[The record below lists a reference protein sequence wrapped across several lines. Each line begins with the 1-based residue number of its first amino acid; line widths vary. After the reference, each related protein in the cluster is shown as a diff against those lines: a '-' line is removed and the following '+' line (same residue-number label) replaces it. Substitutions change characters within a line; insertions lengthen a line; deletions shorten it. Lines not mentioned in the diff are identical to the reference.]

1 MTTPDEQL
9 SAQYLQW
16 ELRGRG
22 WFVHSEP
29 VALEPPFRH
38 FGGYELDAGGDC
50 DDARRPSLAE
60 RMLRKAGRWLNGAPE
75 SAGKAEETDSPEEA
89 VGWSREA
96 CREVALTLPKAA
108 RYRREQAE
116 SFLRICRTCVDPL
129 SFEILA
135 DDREIGIQWAC
146 SPEDAGQLKAYAE
159 THFAGLGAQLACG
172 SLSGAW
178 ERTGRNYAS
187 VEIALGRDF
196 LLPLETG
203 KSELLPGLIS
213 AMSSFQ
219 PAEMGLLQ
227 VIFEPAGH
235 PWGQGML
242 AVSTSPDGSP
252 VFRNRPDLSRE
263 AAVKARAP
271 LYAVVVRLAAC
282 AESAERAWA
291 LLAPMAA
298 ALNAVA
304 RPGGNHL
311 VPLALDDYPPE
322 AQEEDILRRQS
333 HRWGMLLSQ
342 DELLSL
348 ISLPDDGIVS
358 GKLRRDSGRTRG
370 FASSADSGLLLGWNE
385 HGGQRGDVFLTDEQR
400 VRHLHAI
407 GGTGTG
413 KSTFMMGLIRQDLDS
428 GRGFALLDPHG
439 DLVDRVLSLMPEE
452 RLDDVVLIDAGDEEF
467 SVGFNILAAR
477 FDYEKTLLASD
488 LVGVFQRLSTS
499 WGDQMTVVL
508 RNAILAFLERPEG
521 GTLGDV
527 QRFLLE
533 PDYRAR
539 VLESVADADVVYYW
553 RKAFPQ
559 LGGSKSIGPVLTR
572 LQTFLSPKP
581 IRYMVTQRSAKLD
594 IQAIMDSG
602 KILLAKL
609 PQGLMGAENSYLLG
623 SLLVSKIQQAAMAR
637 QRVPES
643 QRRLFTLF
651 VDEFQ
656 NFVTPSMAEI
666 LSGARKY
673 RLALV
678 LAHQELAQ
686 LGKSDAVGSAVLAN
700 AGTRVVFR
708 VGDSDAREL
717 ARGFAHFE
725 ADALQSLG
733 IGEAIARI
741 ERSDQDFNLRV
752 PPAPPEEQEGES
764 RMREAVA
771 RSRSRYATPRCEIE
785 EAERRRHEELAD
797 APPAR
802 RKEAAKAAPAPP
814 APEPSSP
821 SPPASV
827 AREEEIREPEPTP
840 VPAIAPPKYETTS
853 LKADI
858 EELGRGGGVHKA
870 AQTDL
875 KRLAELR
882 GFRATIERQI
892 PDSQDTVDLFL
903 ERGELK
909 IACEISVT
917 NTLEYEIR
925 NVTKCL
931 RAGVPRVLVVAV
943 DPEKQRRLSAAI
955 ASQIPAEDRGRV
967 LCMMS
972 DAFSPFLDSL
982 GEPAAPTQ
990 PAKPVEGEERTVKGW
1005 KVRTNAM
1012 PAPLEDVTQAEKE
1025 LAATVAE
1032 SLRRMKTRKRKK

>member
-29 VALEPPFRH
+29 VALEPPFRR
-38 FGGYELDAGGDC
+38 FGGYELDAGA

-75 SAGKAEETDSPEEA
+75 AARKAEETDSPEEA
-89 VGWSREA
+89 VGWSRDS
-96 CREVALTLPKAA
+96 CREVALTLPRSA
-108 RYRREQAE
+108 RYRREQAV
-116 SFLRICRTCVDPL
+116 SFLRMCRTCLDPL

-135 DDREIGIQWAC
+135 DHREIGIQWAC
-146 SPEDAGQLKAYAE
+146 SPEDAGQVKAYAE
-159 THFAGLGAQLACG
+159 THFAGLGAQLE
-172 SLSGAW
+172 SDRLFRAW
-178 ERTGRNYAS
+178 EETGRNYAS

-203 KSELLPGLIS
+203 RSELLPGLIS

-219 PAEMGLLQ
+219 PEELGLFQ
-227 VIFEPAGH
+227 VIFEPAAE

-242 AVSTSPDGSP
+242 NVSTNADGSP

-263 AAVKARAP
+263 AAIKARAP

-291 LLAPMAA
+291 LLGPMAS

-311 VPLALDDYPPE
+311 VPLALEDYPPE

-333 HRWGMLLSQ
+333 HRWGMILSE

-348 ISLPDDGIVS
+348 ISLPDDSIISAKLRQDS
-358 GKLRRDSGRTRG
+358 GKTRG
-370 FASSADSGLLLGWNE
+370 VAGCADSGLLLGWNE
-385 HGGQRGDVFLTDEQR
+385 HGGQSSGVFITEEQR

-413 KSTFMMGLIRQDLDS
+413 KSTFMMGLIRQDMDG

-439 DLVDRVLSLMPEE
+439 DLVDRVLAMMPDD

-477 FDYEKTLLASD
+477 SDYEKTLLASD

-533 PDYRAR
+533 PGYRAK

-553 RKAFPQ
+553 SKAFPQ

-581 IRYMVTQRSAKLD
+581 IRYMVTQRNAKLD

-609 PQGLMGAENSYLLG
+609 PQGMMGAENSYLLG

-643 QRRLFTLF
+643 QRRLFSLY

-656 NFVTPSMAEI
+656 NFITPSMAEI

-686 LGKSDAVGSAVLAN
+686 LGKNDAVGSAVLAN

-752 PPAPPEEQEGES
+752 PPAPAEEPDGES
-764 RMREAVA
+764 RMREAIA
-771 RSRSRYATPRCEIE
+771 RSRSRYATPRGEIE
-785 EAERRRHEELAD
+785 AEERWRLSELAE
-797 APPAR
+797 APPAE
-802 RKEAAKAAPAPP
+802 RKESGKAMPVPQ
-814 APEPSSP
+814 SP
-821 SPPASV
+821 SPPA
-827 AREEEIREPEPTP
+827 AIAAEEERGNQPEPALP
-840 VPAIAPPKYETTS
+840 PAIPPPKYETTS

-858 EELGRGGGVHKA
+858 EELGRGGSVHKA
-870 AQTDL
+870 AQVEL
-875 KRLAELR
+875 KRLAEMR

-903 ERGELK
+903 EREELK

-917 NTLEYEIR
+917 NTLEYEMK

-931 RAGVPRVLVVAV
+931 RAGVPHVLVVAV
-943 DPEKQRRLSAAI
+943 DPEKHRRLSAAI
-955 ASQIPAEDRGRV
+955 SNLISPEDQGRV
-967 LCMMS
+967 RCLMS
-972 DAFSPFLDSL
+972 DAFAAFLDSL
-982 GEPAAPTQ
+982 GQ
-990 PAKPVEGEERTVKGW
+990 PAVRAQPGKPAEGETKTVKGW
-1005 KVRTNAM
+1005 KVRTNAV
-1012 PAPLEDVTQAEKE
+1012 PAPPEDVSQAEKE
-1025 LAATVAE
+1025 LAATMAE
-1032 SLRRMKTRKRKK
+1032 SLRRMNTRKRKK